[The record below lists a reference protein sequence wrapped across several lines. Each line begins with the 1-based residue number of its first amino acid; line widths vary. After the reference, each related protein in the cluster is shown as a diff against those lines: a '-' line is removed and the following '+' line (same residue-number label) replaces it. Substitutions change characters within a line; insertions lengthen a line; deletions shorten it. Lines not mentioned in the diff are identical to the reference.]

1 MKLGRNGV
9 SLFPRRL
16 TGVWSGFVDD
26 YVRTHETA
34 HEKMR
39 ENMGCPWNTA
49 PKTIDEFIE
58 SCEKRKI
65 WEENTKR
72 IAPTMWSC
80 IVTSALLEEI
90 ARGVKELK
98 DAKRNP

>member
-1 MKLGRNGV
+1 MKLTRNGA
-9 SLFPRRL
+9 SLFPKKL
-16 TGVWSGFVDD
+16 TSYWPNFIDD
-26 YVRTHETA
+26 YVRTHEAA

-39 ENMGCPWNTA
+39 DSFECPWNTS

-58 SCEKRKI
+58 SCDKRRI
-65 WEENTKR
+65 WEESTKR
-72 IAPTMWSC
+72 IAHPMWSC

-98 DAKRNP
+98 NEQHP